1 MFWSISVS
9 NKWKITMN
17 SVEVSFTIAI
27 FLLSVIFLIW
37 RPFRLN
43 ESLPTAAGAA
53 LLFITGIISL
63 LDIYHILGTVSGPVL
78 TILSTIVMSIVL
90 ESIGFFRWT
99 AHNLVIKARGSG
111 IRLFWYIN
119 LLCYLMTLFFNND
132 GSILI
137 TTPIIIYTMNMLKL
151 KPLQKIPYLLSGA
164 FIATSSSA
172 PIGVSNLANLIS
184 IKIVGLD
191 LISYTTYLFIP
202 AMLGITT
209 IALLMFAIY
218 KKHIPRKIA
227 NFTKDD
233 QIIHFPRP
241 YNKLPKENIAAF
253 TPDWKLFRIC
263 FTIVVLTRISLFVV
277 SPFGIPPELPS
288 VIGAMMLIAVRRYL
302 TGVGAWDVVRRTPW
316 HTLIFAFSMY
326 VLAYGLLKVGL
337 SDLINNEFREH
348 IVHHHFKAIFIMG
361 LLMTVLSNILNNLP
375 SVMIAT
381 LSLTNMHLDLPVLQ
395 LSYLASVIGADIG
408 SLILPMGTL
417 ATLMWMFI
425 LREHHIHFSWWQYT
439 KIAIIVIPAGLLV
452 SLISLYMW
460 SEILRYFNY

>member
-1 MFWSISVS
+1 M
-9 NKWKITMN
+9 KGLEAT
-17 SVEVSFTIAI
+17 FTITI
-27 FLLSVIFLIW
+27 FIISIIFLIW

-43 ESLPTAAGAA
+43 ESLPTAVGAS
-53 LLFITGIISL
+53 LLFIAGIISL
-63 LDIYHILGTVSGPVL
+63 LDIYQILGTISGPVL

-99 AHNLVIKARGSG
+99 AHNLVIKAKGSG

-119 LLCYLMTLFFNND
+119 LLCFLMTLFFNND

-137 TTPIIIYTMNMLKL
+137 TTPIIIYTMNILKL

-164 FIATSSSA
+164 FIATTSSA

-218 KKHIPRKIA
+218 KNNIPREISS
-227 NFTKDD
+227 FTKDE
-233 QIIHFPRP
+233 QHIHFPHQF
-241 YNKLPKENIAAF
+241 NKLPKENIAAF
-253 TPDWKLFRIC
+253 TPNWKLFQIC
-263 FTIVVLTRISLFVV
+263 LTIVVLTRISLFVV
-277 SPFGIPPELPS
+277 SPLGIPPEIPS
-288 VIGAMMLIAVRRYL
+288 VIGALMLIAVRHYF
-302 TGVGAWDVVRRTPW
+302 TGVGVMDVVRRTPW

-361 LLMTVLSNILNNLP
+361 LLMTVMSNFLNNLP

-381 LSLTNMHLDLPVLQ
+381 LSLTNMNLDLSVLQ

-425 LREHHIHFSWWQYT
+425 LREHHIAFSWWQYT
-439 KIAIIVIPAGLLV
+439 KIAILVIPVGLLV

-460 SEILRYFNY
+460 SELLTYYHF